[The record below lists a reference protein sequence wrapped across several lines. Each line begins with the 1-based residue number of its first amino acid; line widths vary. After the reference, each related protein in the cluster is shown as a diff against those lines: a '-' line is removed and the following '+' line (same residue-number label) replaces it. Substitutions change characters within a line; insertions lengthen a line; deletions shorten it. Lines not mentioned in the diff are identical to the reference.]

1 MAEISSADNNARS
14 RDETHEEES
23 LREKEEV
30 GAAADKGLGIKAI
43 LKIWASQDSISTP
56 VLSDFC
62 PALDKKIENLARAD
76 YINFEAAKF

>member
-62 PALDKKIENLARAD
+62 RHSTKKIQILARAD
-76 YINFEAAKF
+76 YVHKF